1 MKTRILALTA
11 ISAFLIFSSC
21 SKDEEA
27 TSDDSKIT
35 FNDDIKPILKA
46 SCTPCHITGG
56 SQSSKWDNYETVKG
70 KISVILDR
78 VNRTP
83 GTAGFMPEGGSKL
96 PATEI
101 ATLSRCVT
109 DGLLEK

>member
-1 MKTRILALTA
+1 MKTKILALAVT
-11 ISAFLIFSSC
+11 SAFLFFSSC
-21 SKDEEA
+21 SKDEDV
-27 TSDDSKIT
+27 TPDNKVT

-78 VNRTP
+78 VNRAP
-83 GTAGFMPEGGSKL
+83 GTPGFMPEGGSKL
-96 PATEI
+96 PLTEI
-101 ATLSRCVT
+101 ATLSKWVT